1 MTAKIVNKI
10 VSSSHSTSKSASD
23 MKNKVVENEKCP
35 NCGKIINNN
44 FMEHSLECIRKK
56 YKCIFCNEL
65 INIKE
70 KEKHN
75 ESFYDKKKL
84 YESIINRN
92 NDYIIKELK
101 HDFPINDTIL
111 DDKTGD
117 YLIHLKFK
125 KF

>member
-23 MKNKVVENEKCP
+23 MKNKLVENKKCP

-44 FMEHSLECIRKK
+44 FMEHTLECIRKK

-84 YESIINRN
+84 YDSIINRN
-92 NDYIIKELK
+92 NDSLLK
-101 HDFPINDTIL
+101 N
-111 DDKTGD
+111 
-117 YLIHLKFK
+117 
-125 KF
+125 

>member
-35 NCGKIINNN
+35 NCGKIIKNN
-44 FMEHSLECIRKK
+44 FMEHSLEWIRKK
-56 YKCIFCNEL
+56 YKFIFCNEL

-92 NDYIIKELK
+92 NDSLIK
-101 HDFPINDTIL
+101 N
-111 DDKTGD
+111 
-117 YLIHLKFK
+117 
-125 KF
+125 

>member
-10 VSSSHSTSKSASD
+10 VSSSHSTSSKSASD

-35 NCGKIINNN
+35 NCGKIIKNN
-44 FMEHSLECIRKK
+44 FMEHSLEWIRKK

-92 NDYIIKELK
+92 NDSLLK
-101 HDFPINDTIL
+101 N
-111 DDKTGD
+111 
-117 YLIHLKFK
+117 
-125 KF
+125 